1 MMLKFLL
8 ALLLAGTALSAFAAK
23 RVTVEELEQVL
34 AASHGKQD
42 AKLARQLSELELT
55 ERLSGARF
63 SRLEVTLPGT
73 ESRRSLVVLAD
84 VSAFLDLP
92 AAEIPATA
100 PPDDAAQRQMMALT
114 MKFTGKTISGLPNFF
129 ATRDTIRF
137 EDTPQSY
144 RADMSAIPHRPLHAV
159 GRSSDTMLYRDGR
172 EVVDSVAEKGEKSE
186 PAAQGLTTTGVFGPI
201 LGRVLVD
208 AAQGGKLV
216 WSHWE
221 SGDGGP
227 RAVFRYTVPR
237 EKSHYQVEYCCVFSD
252 NGGRVFQQF
261 SGYHGLIAIDPNN
274 GAILRVTLEA
284 DLKRT
289 DPLVRSDIMVEYSP
303 VEIGGKTYVCP
314 IKSVSISLAPAL
326 PSNAFEIQRY
336 RNTIVDN
343 NQTSREHLQT
353 LLNDVVF
360 AQYHL
365 FHAEAH
371 IFSADNRGTSG
382 VPPASGAANA
392 SHVNTKGAEKPSLPA
407 AGDSGVVAPVTGTVV
422 AAPEISTVAE
432 PAPAPTPPPAPA
444 TPEIR
449 MAEATGPP
457 ESVATPRPAPGK
469 AFTLRVMTRLV
480 DVDVMAYDKKGHPVT
495 DLKAEEFELYDNG
508 RRQEIRFF
516 SKSSSAPGTDSAK
529 GTERSNYSNVGATGG
544 DAKPEATL
552 EGNVT
557 VLLIDAG
564 NLAWADLSNARTE
577 MLRFLKDLPANQRVG
592 LYVMKARGFQVL
604 EEGTVDH
611 ALLASKLLLWMP
623 RPQDLARS
631 QELEQRN
638 RQQFDEVLN
647 PTDLQNA
654 TGNSVSAPETIN
666 PVDPKLRSNGS
677 NPGRDALPILA
688 GVARHLAAI
697 PGHKNLVWV
706 TSDNV
711 LADWNDKAVS
721 SDDKG
726 VRHIDGPVLRAQEAL
741 NDAHVSVY
749 PLDASQLQGQ
759 AVDPSLR
766 NPNVELAASSS
777 APPQPHGGGQEG
789 GRVTADMQQ
798 NVHPI
803 QMVIQDMAVATGGRA
818 FSRSSDIAVEL
829 KQVVAEG
836 QATYLLGFTPDE
848 PADDQYHQL
857 TVKLAGRRDVTLRC
871 RTGYLYSKEPAT
883 VKDRFRQAIWQQ
895 REASEIA
902 VSVNPVVASERT
914 ILKISIRTN
923 DLEMKQRDG
932 RWTDKLDIFLVQRDD
947 EALGARISG
956 QTLSLALKSAT
967 YERLLQEG
975 IQFDQ
980 NVRSKEDA
988 VSLRIVVVDEN
999 SGRIGSV
1006 TVPASAMQGKR

>member
-1 MMLKFLL
+1 MILKFLL

-42 AKLARQLSELELT
+42 AKLAQQLSELELT

-172 EVVDSVAEKGEKSE
+172 EVVDSSAEKGEKSE

-284 DLKRT
+284 DLKPS
-289 DPLVRSDIMVEYSP
+289 DPLVRSDILVEYSP
-303 VEIGGKTYVCP
+303 VEIGGKTYICP
-314 IKSVSISLAPAL
+314 VKSVSISIAPAL
-326 PSNAFEIQRY
+326 PLNAFEIQLY
-336 RNTIVDN
+336 RNMLVGQ
-343 NQTSREHLQT
+343 QTSREHLQIF
-353 LLNDVVF
+353 LNDVVF
-360 AQYHL
+360 THYHL
-365 FHAEAH
+365 FLAEAR
-371 IFSADNRGTSG
+371 ILAADNRGTNG
-382 VPPASGAANA
+382 IPPASGA
-392 SHVNTKGAEKPSLPA
+392 GELGKPSSPA
-407 AGDSGVVAPVTGTVV
+407 MVGERVETAPVEGP
-422 AAPEISTVAE
+422 ATVAGE
-432 PAPAPTPPPAPA
+432 IPATVPTPTPTPPPEPA
-444 TPEIR
+444 TPEISV
-449 MAEATGPP
+449 AEATGPP
-457 ESVATPRPAPGK
+457 ESTVTPSAAPGK
-469 AFTLRVMTRLV
+469 GFTLRVTTRLV
-480 DVDVMAYDKKGHPVT
+480 DVDVVAYDKKGHPVM
-495 DLKAEEFELYDNG
+495 DLKPEEFEIYDNG

-516 SKSSSAPGTDSAK
+516 GTATGASAEDSAK
-529 GTERSNYSNVGATGG
+529 APGQPIFSNRGAAVGGAKPGTEA
-544 DAKPEATL
+544 A

-564 NLAWADLSNARTE
+564 NLTWSDLTNTRAE
-577 MLRFLKDLPANQRVG
+577 MLRFLQALPLNQRVG
-592 LYVMKARGFQVL
+592 LYVMTTRGFQVL
-604 EEGTVDH
+604 EEGTVDY
-611 ALLASKLLLWMP
+611 ALLASKLRQWMP
-623 RPQDLARS
+623 GAQDLARS
-631 QELEQRN
+631 HELEQHN

-647 PTDLQNA
+647 PTDLQYVN
-654 TGNSVSAPETIN
+654 GSSISAPEAGN
-666 PVDPKLRSNGS
+666 PVDPKLRDNGS
-677 NPGRDALPILA
+677 NPGRDAVPILA

-706 TSDNV
+706 TSDSV
-711 LADWNDKAVS
+711 LADWTDKAVS
-721 SDDKG
+721 SDKG
-726 VRHIDGPVLRAQEAL
+726 SQHIGGFVMRVQEAL
-741 NDAHVSVY
+741 NDAHVSIY
-749 PLDASQLQGQ
+749 PLDASQLETQ
-759 AVDPSLR
+759 AIDASLR
-766 NPNVELAASSS
+766 NRNVELAPSVIV
-777 APPQPHGGGQEG
+777 PPQPHGGAPEG
-789 GRVTADMQQ
+789 GRLTADMQQ
-798 NVHPI
+798 DVRPI
-803 QMVIQDMAVATGGRA
+803 QIALQEMAEATGGRT
-818 FSRSSDIAVEL
+818 FPRSSDIAAEL
-829 KQVVAEG
+829 NGVVVDG
-836 QATYLLGFTPDE
+836 QATYLLGFTPDA

-857 TVKLAGRRDVTLRC
+857 VVKLAGRRGVTLRC

-895 REASEIA
+895 HEASEIA
-902 VSVNPVVASERT
+902 VTANPLTVSGGAT
-914 ILKISIRTN
+914 LKLSISTS
-923 DLEMKQRDG
+923 DLALKQQGD
-932 RWTDKLDIFLVQRDD
+932 RWVDKLDIFLVQRDD
-947 EALGARISG
+947 ETLDARITG
-956 QTLSLALKSAT
+956 QTLSLMLKSAT
-967 YERLLQEG
+967 YERLLQED
-975 IQFDQ
+975 IQFNQ
-980 NVRSKEDA
+980 IVHSKQDA
-988 VSLRIVVVDEN
+988 GSVRIVVVDEN
-999 SGRIGSV
+999 SGRMGSV
-1006 TVPASAMQGKR
+1006 TVPAAALRGKR